1 MSKFEK
7 IKQKI
12 KENKGKIILGCISV
26 AGVIYV
32 ITKQND
38 KIKLLEGTVESLCGE
53 NELLIN
59 DIKTLDNDMCVLKG
73 VISENVLANMKQGL
87 KRQLRYAEGRLNNL
101 LNNGDIIVEADIK
114 LRKEEI
120 ESIGKELLKIDEAYV
135 VLKK

>member
-1 MSKFEK
+1 MSKFER

-12 KENKGKIILGCISV
+12 RENKGKIILGCISV

-32 ITKQND
+32 IVNQNG
-38 KIKLLEGTVESLCGE
+38 KIKMLSDVNETLSNNVETL
-53 NELLIN
+53 NN
-59 DIKTLDNDMCVLKG
+59 DVRVLKG
-73 VISENVLANMKQGL
+73 VITENVLANMKQSL

-120 ESIGKELLKIDEAYV
+120 ESIGKELLKIDEAYE
-135 VLKK
+135 VLSK

>member
-1 MSKFEK
+1 MSKFER

-12 KENKGKIILGCISV
+12 RENKGKIILGCVSV

-32 ITKQND
+32 IVKQND
-38 KIKLLEGTVESLCGE
+38 KINLLENDVE
-53 NELLIN
+53 
-59 DIKTLDNDMCVLKG
+59 TLNNDMRVLKG
-73 VISENVLANMKQGL
+73 VITENVLANMKQSL

-120 ESIGKELLKIDEAYV
+120 ESIGKELLKIDEARE
-135 VLKK
+135 VLSK

>member
-1 MSKFEK
+1 MSKFER

-32 ITKQND
+32 IVNQNG
-38 KIKLLEGTVESLCGE
+38 KFKMLSYE
-53 NELLIN
+53 NETLSNNVETLNN
-59 DIKTLDNDMCVLKG
+59 DVRVLKG
-73 VISENVLANMKQGL
+73 VITENVLANMKQSL

-120 ESIGKELLKIDEAYV
+120 ESIGKELLKIDEARE
-135 VLKK
+135 VLSK

>member
-32 ITKQND
+32 IVNQNG
-38 KIKLLEGTVESLCGE
+38 KIKMLSDE
-53 NELLIN
+53 N
-59 DIKTLDNDMCVLKG
+59 KTLSNDVETLNNDVRVLKG
-73 VISENVLANMKQGL
+73 VITENVLANMKQSL
-87 KRQLRYAEGRLNNL
+87 KRQLRYAEGRLNN
-101 LNNGDIIVEADIK
+101 GIASKVISEADIK

-120 ESIGKELLKIDEAYV
+120 ESIGKELLKIDDAYE
-135 VLKK
+135 VLSK

>member
-1 MSKFEK
+1 MSKFER

-12 KENKGKIILGCISV
+12 RENKGKIILGCISV

-32 ITKQND
+32 IVKQND
-38 KIKLLEGTVESLCGE
+38 KIKLLESNVKLLSDE
-53 NELLIN
+53 NETLCN
-59 DIKTLDNDMCVLKG
+59 DVKTLNNDVRVLKG
-73 VISENVLANMKQGL
+73 VITENVLANMKQSL

-120 ESIGKELLKIDEAYV
+120 ESIGKELLKIDEAYA

>member
-12 KENKGKIILGCISV
+12 RENKGKIILGCISV

-32 ITKQND
+32 IVKQND
-38 KIKLLEGTVESLCGE
+38 KIKLLESNVKLLSDE
-53 NELLIN
+53 NE
-59 DIKTLDNDMCVLKG
+59 TLSNNVETLNNDMRVLKG
-73 VISENVLANMKQGL
+73 VITENVLANMKQGL

-120 ESIGKELLKIDEAYV
+120 ESIGKELLKIDEAYA

>member
-1 MSKFEK
+1 MSKFER

-12 KENKGKIILGCISV
+12 RENKGKIILGCISV

-38 KIKLLEGTVESLCGE
+38 KIKLLEGTVETLCGE
-53 NELLIN
+53 NELLSN
-59 DIKTLDNDMCVLKG
+59 DVKTLDNDMYVLKG
-73 VISENVLANMKQGL
+73 VISENVLANMKKGL

-120 ESIGKELLKIDEAYV
+120 ESIGKELLKIDEAYE
-135 VLKK
+135 VLSK

>member
-12 KENKGKIILGCISV
+12 RENKGKIILGCISV

-32 ITKQND
+32 IVNQNG
-38 KIKLLEGTVESLCGE
+38 KIKMLSDG
-53 NELLIN
+53 N
-59 DIKTLDNDMCVLKG
+59 KTLSNDVETLNNDVRVLKG
-73 VISENVLANMKQGL
+73 VITENVLANMKQSL

-120 ESIGKELLKIDEAYV
+120 ESIGKELLKIDEARE
-135 VLKK
+135 VLSK

>member
-1 MSKFEK
+1 MSKFER

-12 KENKGKIILGCISV
+12 RENKGKIILGCISV

-32 ITKQND
+32 IVKQND
-38 KIKLLEGTVESLCGE
+38 KIKLLEGTVETLCGE
-53 NELLIN
+53 NELLSN
-59 DIKTLDNDMCVLKG
+59 DVKTLDNDMYVLKG

-120 ESIGKELLKIDEAYV
+120 ESIGKELLKIDEAYA